1 MTSSCGVPPSR
12 FIRIIVESLL
22 NVRQDRSMAAL
33 LFEHLPFS
41 VPVRLLPSAHP
52 STTTIGT
59 PSWRAVAFCRPIAD
73 ASSTTKRLPLCIKS
87 DTLTLD
93 GQADR
98 LARIV
103 DRRLAGL
110 SRNGAEAGG
119 LRTAKTAT
127 RGSPR

>member
-41 VPVRLLPSAHP
+41 VPVRPLPSAHP

-59 PSWRAVAFCRPIAD
+59 PKSARGGILQTHCQREQHD
-73 ASSTTKRLPLCIKS
+73 ERLPLCIKS

-93 GQADR
+93 GQAVP
-98 LARIV
+98 LGRIV
-103 DRRLAGL
+103 DRRLAGC
-110 SRNGAEAGG
+110 S
-119 LRTAKTAT
+119 
-127 RGSPR
+127 